1 MEESALDYDSLS
13 GLIRSTL
20 KRMDP
25 DELSEIY
32 SLLKTG
38 KLQHMILEILG
49 VDETECNPDELGSMT
64 VMLQTALRQIL
75 EDVYKRQQFV
85 Q

>member
-38 KLQHMILEILG
+38 KLQHMILEIIG

-75 EDVYKRQQFV
+75 ENNGA
-85 Q
+85 

>member
-49 VDETECNPDELGSMT
+49 VDETECDPDELGSMT

-75 EDVYKRQQFV
+75 ENNGA
-85 Q
+85 

>member
-20 KRMDP
+20 KRMDR

-32 SLLKTG
+32 SLLETG
-38 KLQHMILEILG
+38 KLQHTILEILG

-75 EDVYKRQQFV
+75 ENNGA
-85 Q
+85 

>member
-1 MEESALDYDSLS
+1 MEDSALDYDSLS

-75 EDVYKRQQFV
+75 ENNGA
-85 Q
+85 

>member
-75 EDVYKRQQFV
+75 ENNDA
-85 Q
+85 

>member
-75 EDVYKRQQFV
+75 ENNGA
-85 Q
+85 

>member
-32 SLLKTG
+32 SLLETG

-75 EDVYKRQQFV
+75 ENNGA
-85 Q
+85 